1 MINTNWDQAMFQCIT
16 SLVYNVIDKFTMST
30 LSTLNNGKILCFQ
43 HDVNILKIF
52 PDIDSVGVSHIDDKQ
67 THVLVRL

>member
-1 MINTNWDQAMFQCIT
+1 
-16 SLVYNVIDKFTMST
+16 MST

-43 HDVNILKIF
+43 HDMNIFKIF

-67 THVLVRL
+67 THVLVRM